1 MAKQRDNTAEKKP
14 LPKEIGMKM
23 PPERSILM
31 MNGRCSLSI
40 KI

>member
-23 PPERSILM
+23 PPERVSLM
-31 MNGRCSLSI
+31 MNGLYSLST